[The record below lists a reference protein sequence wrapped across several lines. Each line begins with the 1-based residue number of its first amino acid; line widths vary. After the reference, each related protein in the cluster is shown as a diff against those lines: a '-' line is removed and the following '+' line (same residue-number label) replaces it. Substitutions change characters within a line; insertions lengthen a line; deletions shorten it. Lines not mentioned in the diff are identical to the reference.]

1 MKLVFSNHPQI
12 KNTKPNE
19 IIKNKDKTIEP
30 NKTIETNKTIQS
42 INSDYNNRKREQSQI
57 ELNNKEIVN
66 PFHFNMFEIIN
77 MKYSVCASCQGHK

>member
-19 IIKNKDKTIEP
+19 IIKNKDKTIE
-30 NKTIETNKTIQS
+30 TNKTIQS
-42 INSDYNNRKREQSQI
+42 INNNYNNRKREQSQN

>member
-19 IIKNKDKTIEP
+19 IIKNND
-30 NKTIETNKTIQS
+30 KTIETNKTIQS
-42 INSDYNNRKREQSQI
+42 INNNYNNRKREQSQN

>member
-12 KNTKPNE
+12 KITKPNE
-19 IIKNKDKTIEP
+19 IIKNND
-30 NKTIETNKTIQS
+30 KTIETNKTIQS
-42 INSDYNNRKREQSQI
+42 INNNYNNRKREQSQN

>member
-12 KNTKPNE
+12 KNIKPNE
-19 IIKNKDKTIEP
+19 IIKNKDETIEKIKTI
-30 NKTIETNKTIQS
+30 KS
-42 INSDYNNRKREQSQI
+42 INSDHNNQKREQSQI
-57 ELNNKEIVN
+57 EMNNKEIVN

>member
-19 IIKNKDKTIEP
+19 IIKNKDKTF
-30 NKTIETNKTIQS
+30 ETNKTIQS
-42 INSDYNNRKREQSQI
+42 INSDYNNIKREQSHI